1 MIWDEKGKSSKKRIG
16 KEIAE
21 ASISSIKDMEL
32 ADAEDVALQQLV
44 EKSKEGG
51 INKDEQS

>member
-1 MIWDEKGKSSKKRIG
+1 
-16 KEIAE
+16 
-21 ASISSIKDMEL
+21 MEL

-44 EKSKEGG
+44 EQSKEGG